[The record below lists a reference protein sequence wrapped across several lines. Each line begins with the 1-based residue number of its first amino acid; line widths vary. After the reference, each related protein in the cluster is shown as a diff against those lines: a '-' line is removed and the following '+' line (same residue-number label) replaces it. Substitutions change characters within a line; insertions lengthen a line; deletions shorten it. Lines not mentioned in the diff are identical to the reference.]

1 MGEALFWREGGGVC
15 ACTAS
20 LLNDMG
26 IIDVMVAASVLI
38 FTLVSIA
45 YCVNIMIMICCC
57 NSLSW
62 HLFWVNPLA
71 PSDPFMGC

>member
-1 MGEALFWREGGGVC
+1 MGEALFGERGGGVC

-20 LLNDMG
+20 LWALWMP
-26 IIDVMVAASVLI
+26 MVVASVLI
-38 FTLVSIA
+38 VTPVSIA

-62 HLFWVNPLA
+62 QLFWVNKI
-71 PSDPFMGC
+71 SFSEC